1 MKVRWKP
8 ALALLAL
15 CAVPGIGPAQGR
27 AQSAPDVACRG
38 VLGGSGV
45 SGTAQGR
52 RIDGTLGQ
60 TAIGIATGE
69 QVRAAVGFWH
79 PLPRTTS
86 AGEHPSAGGSSS
98 PLSLSAAPTLF
109 AGSTR
114 LALTLPRAGRVSL
127 IVYDLLG
134 KPVRTLLEAEQP
146 EGEFAIELSGEGLAA
161 GRYTAIL
168 YAAGERR
175 SVSLVLVR

>member
-15 CAVPGIGPAQGR
+15 CAVPGIGPVQGH
-27 AQSAPDVACRG
+27 AQSAPDVACRE

-45 SGTAQGR
+45 SGTAQGW
-52 RIDGTLGQ
+52 RIDGTLAQ
-60 TAIGIATGE
+60 TAIGIATG
-69 QVRAAVGFWH
+69 QQMHAAVGFWH

-86 AGEHPSAGGSSS
+86 GGESPSADGSPSL
-98 PLSLSAAPTLF
+98 PALSAAPTLF

-114 LALTLPRAGRVSL
+114 LTLKLPRAGHVSL

-146 EGEFAIELSGEGLAA
+146 EGEFGIELSGEGLAA

-168 YAAGERR
+168 DAAGERR